1 MSKPRFHNLR
11 VADVRQ
17 ETAECLSV
25 AFAVPPAL
33 ASAYPFA
40 PGQYVTLRA
49 WIDGAEVRRAYSIC
63 AAPDEGELRV
73 AIKRLEGGLFSGW
86 AHEALRPGA
95 VLDVMTPDGRFG
107 TPIIAGS
114 ERTLVAFA
122 AGSGITPILS
132 IVKSVLRDERGRF
145 FLFYGNR
152 TTASIIFRAELEAL
166 KDRYLSRLSVFHI
179 LSREQQDIA
188 LLNGRLDA
196 EKVGVLM
203 RRLVPREVARAFL
216 CGPQPMIEGLQTALE
231 GAGLKPEQ
239 VHVER
244 FTPGAGGRPPP
255 VRAIP
260 QTAPVA
266 RAVVTADG
274 VRSEVEVAAGEAI
287 LDAGLRAGLNLPFS
301 CRGGMCCTCRARLV
315 EGAAEMAV
323 NYSLEPWE
331 VRAGYVLTCQ
341 ARPTGARVAVDYDQI

>member
-1 MSKPRFHNLR
+1 MPKPRFHSLR
-11 VADVRQ
+11 VADVRR
-17 ETAECLSV
+17 ETAECVSV
-25 AFAVPPAL
+25 AFVVPRPLEA
-33 ASAYPFA
+33 AYRFT

-49 WIDGAEVRRAYSIC
+49 WIDGVEVRRAYSLC
-63 AAPDEGELRV
+63 VAPEEGELRV

-86 AHEALRPGA
+86 AHSVLQPGMA
-95 VLDVMTPDGRFG
+95 LDVMTPDGRFG
-107 TPIIAGS
+107 TPFVEGS
-114 ERTLVAFA
+114 ERTLAAFA

-132 IVKSVLRDERGRF
+132 ILKSALRHERGRF

-152 TTASIIFRAELEAL
+152 TTSSIIFRDVLEDL

-179 LSREQQDIA
+179 LSREQQDVA

-196 EKVGVLM
+196 EKVGILM
-203 RRLVPREVARAFL
+203 RRLVPERVAHAFL
-216 CGPQPMIEGLQTALE
+216 CGPQPMIEGLQTALQGFE
-231 GAGLKPEQ
+231 TAPEQ

-255 VRAIP
+255 VRSIAP
-260 QTAPVA
+260 VAPVA
-266 RAVVTADG
+266 RAVIAADG
-274 VRSEVEVAAGEAI
+274 VRSEVDVAAGEPI

-315 EGAAEMAV
+315 EGRAEMEV

-331 VRAGYVLTCQ
+331 VQAGYVLTCQ
-341 ARPTGARVAVDYDQI
+341 ARPTDARVVVDYDQV